1 MTLPNLAPYLD
12 AVVAKGVYWLYH
24 GADKAETQF
33 EAKKKKKITA
43 WNINSHDDIWLVKKM
58 INSLGIPS
66 LKESG
71 KRCN

>member
-33 EAKKKKKITA
+33 EAKKKKKKLLHGT
-43 WNINSHDDIWLVKKM
+43 LTVMMTFGLLRK
-58 INSLGIPS
+58 
-66 LKESG
+66 
-71 KRCN
+71 

>member
-33 EAKKKKKITA
+33 EAKKKKKLLHGT
-43 WNINSHDDIWLVKKM
+43 LTVMMTFGLLRK
-58 INSLGIPS
+58 
-66 LKESG
+66 
-71 KRCN
+71 